1 MFIQKNFLLKT
12 KTAQKLYFEHAQKM
26 PIIDYHC
33 HLPPAEIAENKR
45 WKNITELWLSGDHY
59 KWRAMRTFSVP
70 ERFITGDASDKE
82 KFEKY
87 AETVFYAI
95 GNPLYHWTHLELS
108 RYFNI
113 NDILS
118 PATAHSIWEKA
129 NGKLAD
135 SEFSARSL
143 IKKFNVRFIGT
154 TDDPA
159 DDLHYHKQIANIQG
173 FNVSVCPTFRP
184 DGAVKIELASFIPWL
199 NRLEK
204 AVGFKIDSRSALFR
218 ALSSRMDY
226 FAEHGCL
233 SCDHGLDRMEYE
245 AEKLSLKKGF
255 NGDTFDEILDKRLN
269 GGELQTDEIIFY
281 KSCLLRFL
289 GKEYAKRGWVMQLHI
304 GALRNNNTKYFEK
317 LGADTGFDSID
328 DRPYAHE
335 LSAFLNDLDYTD
347 ELPKTVLYNL
357 NPVFNY
363 MLASMAGNFQ
373 SDIRGKI
380 QFGSGWW
387 FNDQKDGMEAQ
398 LKALANL
405 GQLSCFIGM
414 LTDSRSFLSYTR
426 HEYFRRILC
435 AVLGQ
440 WIEDGEFPADIA
452 FAGKITEDIC
462 YNNALQYFGI
472 QGDSAC
478 R

>member
-1 MFIQKNFLLKT
+1 M
-12 KTAQKLYFEHAQKM
+12 
-26 PIIDYHC
+26 
-33 HLPPAEIAENKR
+33 
-45 WKNITELWLSGDHY
+45 
-59 KWRAMRTFSVP
+59 
-70 ERFITGDASDKE
+70 
-82 KFEKY
+82 
-87 AETVFYAI
+87 
-95 GNPLYHWTHLELS
+95 
-108 RYFNI
+108 
-113 NDILS
+113 
-118 PATAHSIWEKA
+118 
-129 NGKLAD
+129 
-135 SEFSARSL
+135 
-143 IKKFNVRFIGT
+143 
-154 TDDPA
+154 
-159 DDLHYHKQIANIQG
+159 
-173 FNVSVCPTFRP
+173 
-184 DGAVKIELASFIPWL
+184 
-199 NRLEK
+199 
-204 AVGFKIDSRSALFR
+204 
-218 ALSSRMDY
+218 
-226 FAEHGCL
+226 
-233 SCDHGLDRMEYE
+233 
-245 AEKLSLKKGF
+245 
-255 NGDTFDEILDKRLN
+255 
-269 GGELQTDEIIFY
+269 
-281 KSCLLRFL
+281 

-398 LKALANL
+398 LKTLANL